1 MSTPQT
7 TTIVIKAR
15 RKGYTFGVA
24 NFAIEK
30 EFAKI
35 LNIKKDMEKIQ
46 TAEEFNLEKLLD
58 SSHRWNHKEIM
69 IEFAKLHV
77 EAALKAAAEN
87 VQTNYFYTED
97 DPIDK
102 DSILNSYS
110 PNLIK

>member
-1 MSTPQT
+1 
-7 TTIVIKAR
+7 
-15 RKGYTFGVA
+15 
-24 NFAIEK
+24 
-30 EFAKI
+30 
-35 LNIKKDMEKIQ
+35 MEKIP
-46 TAEEFNLEKLLD
+46 TAEEFCDQYDWENSSLD
-58 SSHRWNHKEIM
+58 IPKVL